1 MVIKILGLEE
11 VKEQIE
17 VGINNI
23 YRIDIS

>member
-1 MVIKILGLEE
+1 MAIKILGLEE
-11 VKEQIE
+11 VKKQIE